1 MVALRLTAHVRA
13 ENVTCERAS
22 LAGGPV
28 LNASPLLASGAQRA
42 GGSRGTMPGG
52 GGGGFMGAAGGRT
65 PVSFSVLDSSRPW
78 SLCPEA

>member
-1 MVALRLTAHVRA
+1 MCHLCLRLGR
-13 ENVTCERAS
+13 
-22 LAGGPV
+22 
-28 LNASPLLASGAQRA
+28 SGQGVAV
-42 GGSRGTMPGG
+42 GLCPG